1 MPPLH
6 DFGSRYRRFLERLEA
21 FRLDGFLVS
30 HPPNLAYLF
39 NFSGSSGLACCL
51 DGETRLLVD
60 SRYLEQA
67 QAQAVNCEA
76 VLVRKPL
83 QEALKTVLRRRK
95 AKRIGI
101 ESKRVSHLFAM
112 EVQSRLPALEW
123 VGTCDWIEELR
134 MIKQPSEVQM
144 LEQAFQIAH
153 RAYRAFKDQVRPG
166 LPELEAAALL
176 ELEIR
181 RAGGEG
187 VSFDTIVASGPRS
200 SLPHGRPSRKLL
212 RAGELVLIDF
222 GAIYEGYRSDVTRI
236 HWMKGAK
243 RTRIFRIVEEAQQKA
258 LAVVRPGISAAAVD
272 AAARDFI
279 KNKGYGDYFGHGTGH
294 GLGLEVHELPSISW
308 RNRKQKLEEGMV
320 FTIEP
325 GIYLPGRYGIR
336 IEDAIVVTENGCRLL
351 SAPDF

>member
-6 DFGSRYRRFLERLEA
+6 DFASRYQRFLGRLNA
-21 FRLDGFLVS
+21 CRLDGFLVS

-51 DGETRLLVD
+51 EGETRLLVD

-67 QAQAVNCEA
+67 QAQAVNCKP
-76 VLVRKPL
+76 VLVR
-83 QEALKTVLRRRK
+83 QTQHEALKTLLRRRK
-95 AKRIGI
+95 GKRIGI
-101 ESKRVSHLFAM
+101 EFKRVSHFFAM
-112 EVQSRLPALEW
+112 EIQSRLPALEW

-134 MIKQPSEVQM
+134 MIKQSSEIEV
-144 LEQAFQIAH
+144 LERAFQIAH
-153 RAYRAFKDQVRPG
+153 RAYQTFKNEMRAG

-187 VSFDTIVASGPRS
+187 VSFETIVASGPRS
-200 SLPHGRPSRKLL
+200 SLPHGRASRKLIQ
-212 RAGELVLIDF
+212 AGESVLIDF
-222 GAIYEGYRSDVTRI
+222 GAIYEGYRSDLTRI
-236 HWMKGAK
+236 HWMEGAK
-243 RTRIFRIVEEAQQKA
+243 RARIYRIVEEAQQRA
-258 LAVVRPGISAAAVD
+258 LAVIKPGISAATVD

-279 KNKGYGDYFGHGTGH
+279 KKKGYGDHFGHGTGH

-320 FTIEP
+320 FTLEP

-336 IEDAIVVTENGCRLL
+336 IEDAVVVTPNGCRVL
-351 SAPDF
+351 SVPDL